1 MVGAYVPFS
10 IAQFLGRMLGAL
22 VFMIPL
28 SRKRAA
34 FENILLSFNNN
45 MGKRDA
51 KRLLLKVFL
60 HFGQMLFEV
69 PHVMRLCGRNVHRY
83 VTFEHEENLLNAS
96 RKNKGVLAFTG
107 HVGNW
112 ELMSAAFAIH
122 FGSGAVV
129 ARPIDFSPFDKLMRD
144 IRTRCGMDIIPKQH
158 SMRKLMAALKQN
170 KTIGILLDQNVD
182 WYEGEFV
189 NFLGRMACTNK
200 GLALIAMKTGAPVV
214 PIFSVRQGDGR
225 YRIVIEKEVE
235 LINTGDRVRDVQ
247 DNTTLFTNII
257 ESYVRKHPD
266 QWFWFHNRWK
276 TKNYCE
282 MGDRRQSSEGQ
293 LPANHKLRP
302 ANNAKESDE
311 LQMREVSRL
320 EESRGSLLSKIGLK
334 RAL

>member
-1 MVGAYVPFS
+1 MVGSYVPLS

-22 VFMIPL
+22 AFMIPM

-34 FENILLSFNNN
+34 FQNILLSFDGT
-45 MGKRDA
+45 MGRREA
-51 KRLLLKVFL
+51 KRLLLKVFV
-60 HFGQMLFEV
+60 HFGQMFFEV
-69 PHVMRLCGRNVHRY
+69 PHVMRLCGRNAHRY
-83 VTFEHEENLLNAS
+83 VTFEHEENLLNAY
-96 RKNKGVLAFTG
+96 RKNRGVLALTG

-112 ELMSAAFAIH
+112 ELMSAALAIR
-122 FGSGAVV
+122 FGPGAVV

-144 IRTRCGMDIIPKQH
+144 IRTCCGMEIIPKQA

-170 KTIGILLDQNVD
+170 KGIGILLDQNVD

-200 GLALIAMKTGAPVV
+200 GLALIAMKTGAAVV
-214 PIFSVRQGDGR
+214 PIFSVRQRDGR

-247 DNTTLFTNII
+247 DNTALFTNII
-257 ESYVRKHPD
+257 QSYVREYPD

-282 MGDRRQSSEGQ
+282 MGDRSPETE
-293 LPANHKLRP
+293 LRRTTTT
-302 ANNAKESDE
+302 D
-311 LQMREVSRL
+311 
-320 EESRGSLLSKIGLK
+320 
-334 RAL
+334 